1 MKVVKPFFLHQAFI
15 LGIHHDP
22 EQRFRELSLLH
33 NKVEEQFFKLKKKQ
47 QEKFGM
53 KLNS

>member
-1 MKVVKPFFLHQAFI
+1 MFFDWNES
-15 LGIHHDP
+15 G
-22 EQRFRELSLLH
+22 
-33 NKVEEQFFKLKKKQ
+33 KTVFKLKKKQ